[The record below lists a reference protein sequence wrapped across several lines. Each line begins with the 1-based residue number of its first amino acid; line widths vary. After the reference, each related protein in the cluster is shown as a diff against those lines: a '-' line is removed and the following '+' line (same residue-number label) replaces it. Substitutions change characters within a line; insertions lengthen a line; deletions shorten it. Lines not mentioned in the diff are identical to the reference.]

1 MAKISNNN
9 IANAI
14 YIGMKNREGQDLD
27 LFIQNIIKFLVRKKV
42 ISKYKDIISKL
53 QNLIDKENGL
63 LKVKITSTEALSD
76 STKKELENVLL
87 ARYKAKSLIFNENI
101 DNSLIGGLKIEIQN
115 EIIDLSISNKLQKL
129 QAHLIK

>member
-14 YIGMKNREGQDLD
+14 YTGIKNKEGENLSV
-27 LFIQNIIKFLVRKKV
+27 FTENVIKFLARKKL
-42 ISKYKDIISKL
+42 ISKYKDILFKL

-63 LKVKITSTEALSD
+63 LKVKITSQEKLGEVH
-76 STKKELENVLL
+76 KKEIENILL
-87 ARYKAKSLIFNENI
+87 SKYKAKSLVFDEKVN
-101 DNSLIGGLKIEIQN
+101 NSLIGGLKIEIQD

-129 QAHLIK
+129 QAYLIK